1 MFSDGGKGAR
11 LIMEAVLAALGA
23 GTNDVLA
30 AFLGSI
36 VAVFLLPSATQR
48 TAISTIVIGTIAGIY
63 FGPNLPPLIGLK
75 PSNMITAM
83 IGMAGTPLCVAA
95 VKFITARFSNIGG
108 GKDASAPGNATVPVD
123 VRRDP

>member
-1 MFSDGGKGAR
+1 MLSGGGKGVE

-36 VAVFLLPSATQR
+36 VAAFLLPNQTQR
-48 TAISTIVIGTIAGIY
+48 TVISTVVVGTIAGIY

-95 VKFITARFSNIGG
+95 VKWITGKFSGLGDKN
-108 GKDASAPGNATVPVD
+108 VPVD
-123 VRRDP
+123 VRRDS